1 VNQRQV
7 FISRHAFWKTL
18 GRSHNNFNAA
28 SPGKQFLYKQA
39 TSRST
44 CPNHKYLYRF
54 VRIHISN
61 KPILHT
67 ENEPE
72 LKCAY
77 RQQIILNPIIM
88 LLPLHNNQLFQSSL
102 SEVHWFLAEQ
112 WWQNIAPVVTI
123 EATSQQAMDNIAQ
136 AMDERMGKLEG
147 KMKRFS
153 PKLNPET
160 SAQEWLNKPGAPKAE
175 RPDQTGGTMAY
186 DELINHLYPARLL
199 ATYFGNLTKTSCLNF
214 AR

>member
-1 VNQRQV
+1 
-7 FISRHAFWKTL
+7 
-18 GRSHNNFNAA
+18 
-28 SPGKQFLYKQA
+28 
-39 TSRST
+39 
-44 CPNHKYLYRF
+44 
-54 VRIHISN
+54 
-61 KPILHT
+61 
-67 ENEPE
+67 
-72 LKCAY
+72 
-77 RQQIILNPIIM
+77 M

-123 EATSQQAMDNIAQ
+123 EATPQQAMDNIAQ

-153 PKLNPET
+153 QKLNTET

-186 DELINHLYPARLL
+186 DELIN
-199 ATYFGNLTKTSCLNF
+199 TSIPRVCLQLILVTLPKRV
-214 AR
+214 A